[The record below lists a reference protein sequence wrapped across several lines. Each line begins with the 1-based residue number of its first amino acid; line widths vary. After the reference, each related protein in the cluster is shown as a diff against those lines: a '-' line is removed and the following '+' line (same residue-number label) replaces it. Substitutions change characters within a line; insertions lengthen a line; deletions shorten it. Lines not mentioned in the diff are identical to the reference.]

1 MTRIV
6 ERETRG
12 AERTRRRGTPADG
25 TTRSLCILFFHWNGD
40 LYGASRSLLRLTS
53 RLARARH
60 RPVVVL
66 GNRGPVAALLTA
78 AGVEVR
84 HTRWM
89 AAIERTDLR
98 SPVGLLRL
106 LVRILVSIP
115 LSCLLIA
122 RIRPDVVHTNAS
134 VVLTPAVAARIARRP
149 HVWHIRETFVEFPRL
164 WSVFQRVVAA
174 LSTRIVCISESV
186 ASQFDPRIRRRKVD
200 VVHNGIPRSEVVPPG
215 PERVARLR
223 THWGLQDATT
233 VGVVGRINLG
243 RKGQHLLVEAA
254 ARLVDSHPS
263 ARFLVVGSPYPG
275 KEHEEVKLRELI
287 RAHGLEDRF
296 VLTGEMGDLPLIYG
310 LLDVVVVPSPV
321 PEPFGNTAPEA
332 MAYGVPVVGSNL
344 GGTAEIVEHGVTGY
358 LFPPGDD
365 GALAGCLDVLLAD
378 PRRRAVMG
386 DAGRR
391 AFAERFEFERCYGR
405 MASIFDGLATPGRGR
420 SAS

>member
-1 MTRIV
+1 MTRII
-6 ERETRG
+6 ERLEKG
-12 AERTRRRGTPADG
+12 AERARAPGTRADG
-25 TTRSLCILFFHWNGD
+25 TRRPLCVLFFHWNGD

-98 SPVGLLRL
+98 SPLGLLRL
-106 LVRILVSIP
+106 VVRALVSIP
-115 LSCLLIA
+115 LSCVLIA

-134 VVLTPAVAARIARRP
+134 VVLTPAMAARIMGRP

-164 WSVFQRVVAA
+164 WAVFQRFVAA

-186 ASQFDPRIRRRKVD
+186 ASQFDRRIRRRKVD
-200 VVHNGIPRSEVVPPG
+200 VVHNGIPRNEVVPPG
-215 PERVARLR
+215 PERIARLR
-223 THWGLQDATT
+223 MHWGLQDATT

-254 ARLVDSHPS
+254 ARLVDSHAS

-275 KEHEEVKLRELI
+275 TEDEELRLRDLI
-287 RAHGLEDRF
+287 RTRGLENRF

-321 PEPFGNTAPEA
+321 PETFGNTAPEA

-358 LFPPGDD
+358 LFPPGDP
-365 GALAGCLDVLLAD
+365 GALAACLDVLLAD
-378 PRRRAVMG
+378 PRRRAAMG
-386 DAGRR
+386 EAGRR
-391 AFAERFEFERCYGR
+391 SFAERFEFERCYGR
-405 MASIFDGLATPGRGR
+405 MVSIFDGLTAQDPRR